1 MKKRIL
7 LVDDE
12 PDNCTLFRIAL
23 EDSGFEVHTY
33 NNPIDALASF
43 KPSFYELLLVDINM
57 PKMNGFGLCTK
68 ILEVDLDVKICF
80 ITAGDIHIDGLRE
93 VYSTLSTGCFI
104 KKPIS
109 ISDLAKRL
117 KAELE

>member
-1 MKKRIL
+1 MMTQTVIL
-7 LVDDE
+7 SFS
-12 PDNCTLFRIAL
+12 TGL
-23 EDSGFEVHTY
+23 EDGGFEVFTY
-33 NNPIDALASF
+33 NDPLDALANF
-43 KPSFYELLLVDINM
+43 KPISYDLLLVDINM
-57 PKMNGFGLCTK
+57 SKMNGFGLCTK

-109 ISDLAKRL
+109 ISDLIKWL
-117 KAELE
+117 KAEME